1 MFVYAHVCTNIHTD
15 VCVHTYAYIA
25 VAAECDMCRAK
36 TSLDG
41 GTRLLTAFVVAFR
54 NLVAEIGF
62 RIGP

>member
-1 MFVYAHVCTNIHTD
+1 MAEEHFCLMR
-15 VCVHTYAYIA
+15 

-36 TSLDG
+36 TSLDA
-41 GTRLLTAFVVAFR
+41 GTTLLTAVVVAFR